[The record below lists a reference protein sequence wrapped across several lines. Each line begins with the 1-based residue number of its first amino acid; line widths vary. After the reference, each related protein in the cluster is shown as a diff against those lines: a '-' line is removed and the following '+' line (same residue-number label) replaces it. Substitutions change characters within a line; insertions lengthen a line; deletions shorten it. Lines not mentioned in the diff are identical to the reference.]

1 MPHLTLE
8 YTDKVTQEVD
18 FCHLFSGL
26 HGILADLAGIRVDN
40 CKSRCVQLDTY
51 QVGLGEGHQ
60 AFVHLT
66 IRILDGRPL
75 EVRQE
80 IGRQCMR
87 LLEGTYGPSMG
98 ELELQITVEVAEVQ
112 PATYFKIPEGTLRP
126 VR

>member
-8 YTDKVTQEVD
+8 YTDNITQEVD
-18 FCHLFSGL
+18 FVRLFSGL
-26 HGILADLAGIRVDN
+26 HGILAALAGIQVDN

-51 QVGLGEGHQ
+51 HVGLGEGHQ

-66 IRILDGRPL
+66 IRMLDGRPL

-80 IGRQCMR
+80 IGRQCAS
-87 LLEGTYGPSMG
+87 LLEATYGPSLG
-98 ELELQITVEVAEVQ
+98 ETELQITVEVAEMQ
-112 PATYFKIPEGTLRP
+112 PATYFKLPEGTLRP